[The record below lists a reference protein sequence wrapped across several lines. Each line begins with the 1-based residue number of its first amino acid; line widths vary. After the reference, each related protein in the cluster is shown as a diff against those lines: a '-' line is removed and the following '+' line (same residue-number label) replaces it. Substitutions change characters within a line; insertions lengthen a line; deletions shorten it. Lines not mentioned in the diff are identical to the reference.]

1 MSGRNLTNFKI
12 GTFLS
17 PQTPFP
23 KRSKTL
29 KNRPNQIRLYHLPL
43 TVSLHVKYI
52 CGKMIHDIRVALFL
66 FFSLFL
72 SLQCA
77 IVMTF
82 VVLCVTNLGS
92 ARPSIKYCWTQG
104 ISALPIFIKAFAL
117 TQGISALPIFIKA
130 FALTQGISALPIFI
144 KAFALKNFLTDCKNH
159 VSISTLS
166 IKIILSNSL
175 TLSWRRP
182 YSYRNQSTD
191 SLRNSMDWFL
201 YDDSL
206 RHERVKSL
214 NQVVISHLYIIFA

>member
-1 MSGRNLTNFKI
+1 MSGRSLTNFKI

-52 CGKMIHDIRVALFL
+52 CGKMIHDIRVALSL

-117 TQGISALPIFIKA
+117 TQGISP
-130 FALTQGISALPIFI
+130 LPIFI
-144 KAFALKNFLTDCKNH
+144 KAFALKIFLTDCKNH

>member
-1 MSGRNLTNFKI
+1 MSGKNLTNFKI

-52 CGKMIHDIRVALFL
+52 CGKIIHDIRVALSL

-82 VVLCVTNLGS
+82 VVLCLTNLGS
-92 ARPSIKYCWTQG
+92 ARPSIKHCWT
-104 ISALPIFIKAFAL
+104 LD
-117 TQGISALPIFIKA
+117 
-130 FALTQGISALPIFI
+130 ISALPIFI
-144 KAFALKNFLTDCKNH
+144 KAFALKKFLTDCQNH

-182 YSYRNQSTD
+182 YSFKNQSTD
-191 SLRNSMDWFL
+191 SLRNSVDWFL

>member
-52 CGKMIHDIRVALFL
+52 CGKMIHDIRVALSL
-66 FFSLFL
+66 FFSRFL

-92 ARPSIKYCWTQG
+92 ARPSIKYCW
-104 ISALPIFIKAFAL
+104 

>member
-52 CGKMIHDIRVALFL
+52 CGKMIHDIRVALSL

-130 FALTQGISALPIFI
+130 FAL
-144 KAFALKNFLTDCKNH
+144 KNFLTDCKNH

-175 TLSWRRP
+175 ALSWRRP
-182 YSYRNQSTD
+182 YSCRNQSTD

-201 YDDSL
+201 YDDGF

>member
-12 GTFLS
+12 GTFLF

-52 CGKMIHDIRVALFL
+52 CGKMIHDIRVALSL

-130 FALTQGISALPIFI
+130 FALKI
-144 KAFALKNFLTDCKNH
+144 FLTDCKNH

>member
-52 CGKMIHDIRVALFL
+52 CGKMIHDIRVALSL

-92 ARPSIKYCWTQG
+92 ARPSIKYCW
-104 ISALPIFIKAFAL
+104 

>member
-17 PQTPFP
+17 PQTPFH

-52 CGKMIHDIRVALFL
+52 CGKIIHDIRVALSL

-77 IVMTF
+77 IVMTLF
-82 VVLCVTNLGS
+82 VFCVINLGS
-92 ARPSIKYCWTQG
+92 ARSSIKHCW
-104 ISALPIFIKAFAL
+104 
-117 TQGISALPIFIKA
+117 
-130 FALTQGISALPIFI
+130 TQGISALPIFI
-144 KAFALKNFLTDCKNH
+144 KAFALKNFLNDCKNH

-201 YDDSL
+201 HDDSL

>member
-1 MSGRNLTNFKI
+1 MSGRSLTNFKI

-52 CGKMIHDIRVALFL
+52 CGKMIHDIRVALSL

-117 TQGISALPIFIKA
+117 TQGISP
-130 FALTQGISALPIFI
+130 LPIFI
-144 KAFALKNFLTDCKNH
+144 KAFALKIFLTDCKNH

-175 TLSWRRP
+175 ALSWRRP
-182 YSYRNQSTD
+182 YSCRNQSTD

-201 YDDSL
+201 YDDGF

>member
-1 MSGRNLTNFKI
+1 MSGRSLTNFKI

-52 CGKMIHDIRVALFL
+52 CGKMIHDIRVALSL

-117 TQGISALPIFIKA
+117 TQGISP
-130 FALTQGISALPIFI
+130 LPIFI
-144 KAFALKNFLTDCKNH
+144 KAFALKIFLTDCKNH

-201 YDDSL
+201 YDDGF

-214 NQVVISHLYIIFA
+214 NQVVISHLYIFFA

>member
-52 CGKMIHDIRVALFL
+52 CGKMIHDIRVALSL

-130 FALTQGISALPIFI
+130 FALKI
-144 KAFALKNFLTDCKNH
+144 FLTDCKNH

>member
-1 MSGRNLTNFKI
+1 MSGRSLTNFKI

-52 CGKMIHDIRVALFL
+52 CGKMIHDIRVALSL

-117 TQGISALPIFIKA
+117 TQGISP
-130 FALTQGISALPIFI
+130 LPIFI
-144 KAFALKNFLTDCKNH
+144 KAFALKIFLTDCKNH

-175 TLSWRRP
+175 ALSWRRP
-182 YSYRNQSTD
+182 YSCRNQSTD

-214 NQVVISHLYIIFA
+214 NQVVISHLYIFFA